1 MKILLLLS
9 IAVLSSARMQLK
21 NEWEVWKREHGK
33 AYADSRE
40 ESLRHA
46 VWFQN
51 FHHIQEHN
59 KKESFKLSLNEF
71 ADLVRLLFLCFPAF
85 GSYSFCILDKRTVFS
100 EVPTPSE
107 CRSPYSVC

>member
-33 AYADSRE
+33 AYADSLE

-51 FHHIQEHN
+51 FHHVQEHN
-59 KKESFKLSLNEF
+59 KKESFKLDLNEF
-71 ADLVRLLFLCFPAF
+71 ADLVRLMFLCFPIIDIDF
-85 GSYSFCILDKRTVFS
+85 LLHFRQENSFLRCTYTK
-100 EVPTPSE
+100 
-107 CRSPYSVC
+107 